1 MVGQSPY
8 MFNAGLTWTSH
19 SGTTSATALYN
30 VVGARI
36 TDAGEVPL
44 PDVVERERHLV
55 DVSVRFPIGARVTGR
70 VDAKNL
76 LDAPHHLVQGPITR
90 ERYRM
95 GRGYSFG
102 LSWRP

>member
-1 MVGQSPY
+1 MPLANGRILV
-8 MFNAGLTWTSH
+8 A
-19 SGTTSATALYN
+19 ATAALLLSACN
-30 VVGARI
+30 DTGSTGPEPIAPRVGARI

-44 PDVVERERHLV
+44 PEVVERERHLG

-95 GRGYSFG
+95 G
-102 LSWRP
+102 LSWRR